1 MSKKSVLALS
11 KVIFIKILITFFS
24 VCFSMFCL
32 LFPIKLYLNDSV
44 CVQMSMGHD
53 QKWYGLPS
61 TSSQMN
67 RIDRDSVWVCQRVS
81 EQLSKVRFHGLE
93 SCPNYAFPNHYKT
106 HRNQIL
112 CHEMVRRMACLICKI
127 LKQMSGKCQIEKNC
141 VICKQLKFSFN

>member
-1 MSKKSVLALS
+1 MLQEKINKKSILALS
-11 KVIFIKILITFFS
+11 KVIFIKILITLFS
-24 VCFSMFCL
+24 VFFSMFCL

-61 TSSQMN
+61 MSSQMN

-93 SCPNYAFPNHYKT
+93 SCLMIVFDCSSDIFIWFMKLWSYEWSYEWKW
-106 HRNQIL
+106 
-112 CHEMVRRMACLICKI
+112 K
-127 LKQMSGKCQIEKNC
+127 KS
-141 VICKQLKFSFN
+141 FSFKTLFFFIFWK